1 LFEIEVRICLPKTIE
16 LMKNLFKDLFK
27 KKSENEDESNID
39 QADQTTKTS
48 HKKLNKFLEK
58 IKSKFNALVKKSAG
72 KGEDVIGIELT
83 TNEIRISQV
92 SVSKDNQ
99 WILDKFY
106 LHKIQ
111 LPENTSVLDNQNLVT
126 QELQLAIQKSK
137 IKVKNVAFAIPVTSA
152 IIRVVTSP
160 LMTNEELVKAID
172 TDSLWENLV
181 QLTENLEEY
190 SIFYQVIE
198 RHPKENTMDILFVAS
213 KLSDINMYT
222 EIIKGADLNP
232 VIVDVKC
239 FAIKSAVDQINKKS
253 GIIDESKLT
262 AILEFGIDEN
272 YVMILHDNN
281 PIITD
286 IFIRAQDKKTLIE
299 SNNQEEMDSFTK
311 RYMSQVKQAVTD
323 FEARYEKRI
332 RNLKVVSNL
341 ENIETYLGS
350 FKKNLEN
357 TGFNLLDPFDG
368 VQVPQQIK
376 ENLNLKNKSHL
387 STIIGLAF
395 RKLDVFGYYKFVT
408 AAKNINLLPD
418 RNNIIADKKMK
429 FFSNF
434 AFKGSVGA
442 MAIIYFI
449 LFGLSA
455 WQIMSYNSKLVG
467 YGQTKSEHE
476 TLNKELAIVT
486 KELQFMTK
494 SLKLSKSIKSNKV
507 VSFRYLAQ
515 IANSVPNRV
524 QFNKIEY
531 DGKNQIIIEG
541 TATND
546 RDILKLINNLSTKS
560 LIAQASLAKM
570 SMPKSSGNSNVQ
582 RKGFKIAVKT
592 KG

>member
-1 LFEIEVRICLPKTIE
+1 
-16 LMKNLFKDLFK
+16 MKNLFKDLFK
-27 KKSENEDESNID
+27 KKNENEDESNID

-137 IKVKNVAFAIPVTSA
+137 IKVKNAAFAIPVTSA

-570 SMPKSSGNSNVQ
+570 SMPQSSGNSNVQ

>member
-1 LFEIEVRICLPKTIE
+1 MFEIEVRICLPKTIE

-137 IKVKNVAFAIPVTSA
+137 IKVKNAAFAIPVTSA

-570 SMPKSSGNSNVQ
+570 SMPQSSGNSNVQ

>member
-1 LFEIEVRICLPKTIE
+1 MFEIEVRICLPKTIE

-27 KKSENEDESNID
+27 KKNENEDESNID

-137 IKVKNVAFAIPVTSA
+137 IKVKNAAFAIPVTSA

-323 FEARYEKRI
+323 FEERYEKRI

-455 WQIMSYNSKLVG
+455 WKIMSYNSKLVG

>member
-27 KKSENEDESNID
+27 KKNENEDESNID

-455 WQIMSYNSKLVG
+455 WKIMSYNSKLVG

-570 SMPKSSGNSNVQ
+570 SMPQSSGNSNVQ

>member
-137 IKVKNVAFAIPVTSA
+137 IKVKNAAFAIPVTSA

-570 SMPKSSGNSNVQ
+570 SMPQSSGNSNVQ

>member
-1 LFEIEVRICLPKTIE
+1 MFEIEVRICLPKTIE

-27 KKSENEDESNID
+27 KKNENEDESNID

-570 SMPKSSGNSNVQ
+570 SMPQSSGNSNVQ